1 MGKDE
6 LIPLTENEKTRIGR
20 YLKDIQEMRNLLT
33 VKGQALDDV
42 LGVIIEARGLSTSE
56 YVVDVRQG
64 AIVKRGGENV
74 VRPGEEEKARESQ
87 S

>member
-1 MGKDE
+1 MAKDD
-6 LIPLTENEKTRIGR
+6 LIPLSENEKTRIGR

-42 LGVIIEARGLSTSE
+42 LGVIIEARGLSSLD

-64 AIVKRGGENV
+64 GIVKRGGENV
-74 VRPGEEEKARESQ
+74 RTGQEEKARES
-87 S
+87 

>member
-1 MGKDE
+1 MPNDNK
-6 LIPLTENEKTRIGR
+6 IPLTGNEKTLIGK

-42 LGVIIEARGLSTSE
+42 LGVIIEARGLSSKD
-56 YVVDVRQG
+56 YVVDIRQG
-64 AIVKRGGENV
+64 AIVKRGGEN

>member
-1 MGKDE
+1 MAKDD
-6 LIPLTENEKTRIGR
+6 LIPLSENEKTRIGR

-42 LGVIIEARGLSTSE
+42 LGVIIEARGLSSRD

-64 AIVKRGGENV
+64 GIVKRGGENV
-74 VRPGEEEKARESQ
+74 RTGQEEKARES
-87 S
+87 